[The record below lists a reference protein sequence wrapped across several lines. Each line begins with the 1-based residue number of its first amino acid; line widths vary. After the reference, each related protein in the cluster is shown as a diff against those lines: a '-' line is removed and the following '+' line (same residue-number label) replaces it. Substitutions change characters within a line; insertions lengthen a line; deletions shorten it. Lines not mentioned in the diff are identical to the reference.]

1 MKENIIIRTARPDD
15 ARAYHTLGNLVWRD
29 AYKHIFPEEVFV
41 EKESKLEKKIAT
53 FAQDC
58 VTNNQRIVLVAEYEG
73 KIVGFMLG
81 VIKSYY
87 EYFGERGYA
96 DLVALYIHPD
106 FQHKGIGKKFKDR
119 FVQWAKQNGA
129 TKFVV
134 GVLKDNKQGR
144 SAYEK
149 WGGKL
154 DEHTQP
160 FVKLGKEYTEVFYT
174 FDI

>member
-1 MKENIIIRTARPDD
+1 MGNIIIRKAQPKD
-15 ARAYHTLGNLVWRD
+15 AMQYHTLGLLVWRD

-41 EKESKLEKKIAT
+41 EKEAKINKKIAT

-58 VTNNQRIVLVAEYEG
+58 VTNNNQIVLVAESDS
-73 KIVGFMLG
+73 KIIAFMFGLR
-81 VIKSYY
+81 KSNYQH
-87 EYFGERGYA
+87 FADMGYA
-96 DLVALYIHPD
+96 DLVALYIHPN
-106 FQHKGIGKKFKDR
+106 FQHKGLGRKLKDKF
-119 FVQWAKQNGA
+119 VEWAKQNGA
-129 TKFVV
+129 TKFVI

-154 DEHTQP
+154 ESYTQP
-160 FVKLGKEYTEVFYT
+160 FVKLGKEYPEVFYT